1 MRITNH
7 MKRLGTVILAAAM
20 ASVVLT
26 GCGGQ
31 TAKEVT
37 KGNEISRA
45 KTYSSLNALAD
56 DSDLVV
62 VGKVTDT
69 KVARDLDDSTDFT
82 LVDID
87 VLRAVK
93 GDASADTTLT
103 VRQTGS
109 AEQKSPETLLDKDD
123 VFMLFLTKSG
133 LAGEQASQYYV
144 TGADAGVYE
153 LAEQNAQTEE
163 KLAADDARADVSFD
177 RVNTN
182 SGDELPATLKLADVE
197 EAAK

>member
-7 MKRLGTVILAAAM
+7 MKRLGTVILATAM
-20 ASVVLT
+20 VSIVLT

-31 TAKEVT
+31 TAKEAT
-37 KGNEISRA
+37 NANEISRA

-62 VGKVTDT
+62 VGKVTSA
-69 KVARDLDDSTDFT
+69 KVARDLADSTDFT

-87 VLRAVK
+87 VLRAIK

-109 AEQKSPETLLDKDD
+109 AEQKSPETLLAKDD

-133 LAGEQASQYYV
+133 LSGEQASQYYV
-144 TGADAGVYE
+144 TGANAGVYE
-153 LAEQNAQTEE
+153 LKDQSAQTEA
-163 KLAADDARADVSFD
+163 KLTSNDAQATTFA
-177 RVNTN
+177 RVNTD
-182 SGDELPATLKLADVE
+182 SGDNLPMTLDLTEVE